1 MNASLNR
8 KTVEN
13 CSGGSH
19 SGWSAVKKTRQP
31 VRGAAVTKGRT
42 GLCDTT
48 RSFFAPNGIQFNPW
62 KLFILSGNR
71 RPFKDTSINKQA
83 PISTVLYTLA
93 STPRLN
99 Q

>member
-31 VRGAAVTKGRT
+31 VRGAAVT
-42 GLCDTT
+42 T

-83 PISTVLYTLA
+83 LISTVLYTLA